1 MTVVSRRIAATPAR
15 SASSA
20 WGVIVDLIAPTAGP
34 ARTEL
39 QGIAGVASCLISDE
53 AMKPDACVVY
63 GSGPRLRVY
72 CVYDEDAITGENTN
86 ETALTFNPTDG
97 DWQMSLP
104 CFADDLGWVQKALK
118 KQSTHVVAREMGTD
132 VDEEASDKTATV
144 KGAVVNREAFFRS

>member
-20 WGVIVDLIAPTAGP
+20 WAVIVDLIAPTSGS

-39 QGIAGVASCLISDE
+39 QGISGIASSLISDE
-53 AMKPDACVVY
+53 AMKADACVVY

-72 CVYDEDAITGENTN
+72 CVYDEDAVTGENTN
-86 ETALTFNPTDG
+86 EAPLTFNPTAG

-104 CFADDLGWVQKALK
+104 CQPDDLEWVQNALT
-118 KQSTHVVAREMGTD
+118 KQSTHVLAREIGTD
-132 VDEEASDKTATV
+132 INEETSAKAATTT
-144 KGAVVNREAFFRS
+144 GAVINREAFFRS

>member
-20 WGVIVDLIAPTAGP
+20 WGVLVDLIAPTAGP

-39 QGIAGVASCLISDE
+39 QDIAGIGSCLISDE
-53 AMKPDACVVY
+53 AMKSDACVVY

-72 CVYDEDAITGENTN
+72 CVYDDDAVTGENTN
-86 ETALTFNPTDG
+86 EAALTFNPTTG

-104 CFADDLGWVQKALK
+104 CHADDLDWVQKALK
-118 KQSTHVVAREMGTD
+118 KQSTHVVAHEMGTD
-132 VDEEASDKTATV
+132 VDDEKSDKTATV
-144 KGAVVNREAFFRS
+144 TGAVVNREAFFRS